1 MMIKIEFE
9 LIFPNNTFE
18 NFVWYD
24 RIIIIFLME
33 PFIKSNILYSV
44 KKFQF
49 FNLLKLLKNSKNSM
63 I

>member
-18 NFVWYD
+18 NFVWYH
-24 RIIIIFLME
+24 RIIIIVLME

-44 KKFQF
+44 KKMSIFQF
-49 FNLLKLLKNSKNSM
+49 T
-63 I
+63 

>member
-1 MMIKIEFE
+1 MIKIEFE

-18 NFVWYD
+18 NFVWYH
-24 RIIIIFLME
+24 RIIIIFFME

-49 FNLLKLLKNSKNSM
+49 FNLLKLLKNSKNS
-63 I
+63 II